1 MPGRMGAIRSGID
14 EMAAALVAA
23 VIAVVLGHTVPALS
37 TVRRFDWFIRW
48 RAWVQRQLQEELQTS
63 LSAVL
68 LVLLPPVLLLAALQ
82 SVLESTLFGLPGFV
96 LALLVLVWCWGPRDL
111 DRDVEELANSS
122 PRAATDVA
130 QRLSTRC
137 PVATDGG
144 SLVEAVFRAALQRWF
159 AVLLWFLLLGAA
171 GALLYRLTQLAAD
184 SASRRAGDTPLGTL
198 RIVLE
203 WPAAQLMVLALA
215 LAASFDAVVAA
226 WREWHLARGRWLVA
240 DVGFLYAA
248 ARASVALELAEED
261 EEELTPPDVAGRLP
275 AARALRDAMSLVWRM
290 LIVWLTVLAVF
301 VLAGFVG

>member
-1 MPGRMGAIRSGID
+1 MDAVRTGI
-14 EMAAALVAA
+14 EAMAAALVAA
-23 VIAVVLGHTVPALS
+23 VLAVVLGHTVPALG
-37 TVRRFDWFIRW
+37 TMRRFEWFVHW
-48 RAWVQRQLQEELQTS
+48 RNWVQRQLQAELQTS

-82 SVLESTLFGLPGFV
+82 SVLDSTLFGLPGF
-96 LALLVLVWCWGPRDL
+96 LLSLLVLVWCWGPRDL
-111 DRDVEELANSS
+111 DHDVEALANSS
-122 PRAATDVA
+122 PREAADAA
-130 QRLSTRC
+130 QRLGSRSA
-137 PVATDGG
+137 VATDAG

-159 AVLLWFLLLGAA
+159 AVLLWFLLLGPA

-203 WPAAQLMVLALA
+203 WPAAQLMTLALA
-215 LAASFDAVVAA
+215 LAASFDAVIQA
-226 WREWHLARGRWLVA
+226 WREWHLARGHWLVA

-248 ARASVALELAEED
+248 ARASVAVELAEDDDD
-261 EEELTPPDVAGRLP
+261 EAQPPDVAARLP
-275 AARALRDAMSLVWRM
+275 AAPALRDAMSLVWRV